1 MINKINSP
9 VEVSL
14 DGLRGGRVR
23 IVDQRSAGG
32 PIRDERNSDSAI
44 TLGGYAVAVAAFAI

>member
-1 MINKINSP
+1 VVNKTNAS

-32 PIRDERNSDSAI
+32 PIRDERNSDGVI
-44 TLGGYAVAVAAFAI
+44 TLGGYAVAVAVLAT